1 MKIFFTLLSF
11 IVSILLLGNST
22 YTTTVAEQND
32 IEKQE
37 VVFSSEKRI
46 TSDYLEGSGGVNFW
60 CETIDG
66 EIYLKLEY
74 IPQDEQFEYCKVECE
89 NGRVQSNIISKYSK
103 VNYYLNADNQIEDE
117 YADRIMINYYDEE
130 GTLLSWSVKYI
141 YWDPIQETYYSSDI
155 GI

>member
-66 EIYLKLEY
+66 EIYLKLE
-74 IPQDEQFEYCKVECE
+74 CE
-89 NGRVQSNIISKYSK
+89 NGRVQSNIISKYNT
-103 VNYYLNADNQIEDE
+103 VNYYLNAGNQMDDE
-117 YADRIMINYYDEE
+117 YADRITIHYYDAD
-130 GTLLSWSVKYI
+130 GKLLCWSTKFI
-141 YWDPIQETYYSSDI
+141 YWDSIQETYDSSDI
-155 GI
+155 GV

>member
-74 IPQDEQFEYCKVECE
+74 IPQDEQFESVSYTH
-89 NGRVQSNIISKYSK
+89 
-103 VNYYLNADNQIEDE
+103 L
-117 YADRIMINYYDEE
+117 
-130 GTLLSWSVKYI
+130 TLPTKLEV
-141 YWDPIQETYYSSDI
+141 
-155 GI
+155 